1 MKKMLGDIN
10 WDITKKIMEQ
20 ISTQNKN
27 TLILWA
33 KEYAYDNYFPVYQ
46 KYQKEN
52 LAEGLFLSLDA
63 CLQKEIPLKVYKALL
78 SQVRKE
84 ISLEKDPVA
93 VASIRAITTACAVI
107 STPTNALGFLFYGCA
122 AKAYDALGLK
132 NTDLNYQKY
141 AEKEMENAYLSLL
154 KYSVTDEPDPV
165 KIDWNC

>member
-10 WDITKKIMEQ
+10 WDITKKIMNQ

-33 KEYAYDNYFPVYQ
+33 KKYAYDNYFPIYQ

-63 CLQKEIPLKVYKALL
+63 CLQKEIPLKVYKSLL

-84 ISLEKDPVA
+84 IPLEKDPIA
-93 VASIRAITTACAVI
+93 VAALRAVTTACAVTN
-107 STPTNALGFLFYGCA
+107 TPSNALGFLFYGCA
-122 AKAYDALGLK
+122 AKAYDSLGLK
-132 NTDLNYQKY
+132 DTDEHYQAY
-141 AEKEMENAYLSLL
+141 AEKEMENAYASL
-154 KYSVTDEPDPV
+154 KKHSVKDEKDPV